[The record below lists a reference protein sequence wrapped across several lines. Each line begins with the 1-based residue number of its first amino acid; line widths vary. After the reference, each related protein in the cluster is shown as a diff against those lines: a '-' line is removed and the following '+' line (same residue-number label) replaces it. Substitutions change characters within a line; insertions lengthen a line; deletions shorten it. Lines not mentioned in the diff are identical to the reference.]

1 MSHLTRPSA
10 AVAVVVLV
18 VLVVAASHHGIS
30 VIVGG
35 IAGPQ
40 RKVFFR
46 GRGLNISVLDGFAMD
61 GQQRPSPSTTDA
73 DAC

>member
-40 RKVFFR
+40 RKVSFSR
-46 GRGLNISVLDGFAMD
+46 TWLEHIRA
-61 GQQRPSPSTTDA
+61 
-73 DAC
+73 